1 MADAAKKLPVATE
14 PKPTEAAANDRGWMT
29 LEGLRR
35 EIDRLF
41 DDMNKGWHL
50 PSWRSSFGADR
61 FFPLQ
66 SAFSLAP
73 ATDFVEKPES
83 YEISVE
89 LPGLDQKDID
99 VAFADG
105 TLVIKGEKKEERE
118 EKEKGR
124 YLTERRYGAFQRSFR
139 VPDGVDPDKVAA
151 TFAKGILT
159 VTLPKTPEAQKPE
172 RKIAVKAA

>member
-1 MADAAKKLPVATE
+1 MADAPKLPVASEMKTGE
-14 PKPTEAAANDRGWMT
+14 TSQSDRGWMPI
-29 LEGLRR
+29 EGLRR

-41 DDMNKGWHL
+41 DDVSKGWHM
-50 PSWRSSFGADR
+50 PSWRSTFGVDR
-61 FFPLQ
+61 FFPAP
-66 SAFSLAP
+66 SVFPLAP
-73 ATDFVEKPES
+73 AADVIEKPEA

-89 LPGLDQKDID
+89 LPGMDQKDLD

-105 TLVIKGEKKEERE
+105 ALMIRGEKKEARE

-124 YLTERRYGAFQRSFR
+124 YVTERRYGAFQRSFR
-139 VPDGVDPDKVAA
+139 VPDGVDADKVAA
-151 TFAKGILT
+151 TFANGVLT